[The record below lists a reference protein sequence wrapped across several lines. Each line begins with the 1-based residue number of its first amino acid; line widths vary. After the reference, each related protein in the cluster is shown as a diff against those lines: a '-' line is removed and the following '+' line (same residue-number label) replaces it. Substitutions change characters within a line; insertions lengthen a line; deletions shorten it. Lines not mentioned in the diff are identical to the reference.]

1 MKIREIITL
10 VVGLAAVAGVVAV
23 VKVKASRE
31 SDAPPAEVTAAGE
44 TAPQA
49 PGSDTRTKLG
59 NGPANTSRVLSQ
71 YKHKAG
77 LNIMRDDAMPPS
89 ASDLAEDPQ
98 FHAYANVDESTEEG
112 QWIPI
117 TVDYYDVTK
126 GTIGILSNHNQVF
139 EPVRGM
145 FLLTRVPR

>member
-1 MKIREIITL
+1 MRTREIITL

-23 VKVKASRE
+23 MKIKGSRE
-31 SDAPPAEVTAAGE
+31 SDAPPPEVAVGGD

-49 PGSDTRTKLG
+49 PGSDTRSKLG
-59 NGPANTSRVLSQ
+59 NGPGKTSRVLSQ
-71 YKHKAG
+71 YEHKPG
-77 LNIMRDDAMPPS
+77 LNIMRDDAMQPS
-89 ASDLAEDPQ
+89 ASGLAGDPE
-98 FHAYANVDESTEEG
+98 FHAYADAAPDSEES

-126 GTIGILSNHNQVF
+126 GTIGILSNHNQIR
-139 EPVRGM
+139 EPEGGR

>member
-10 VVGLAAVAGVVAV
+10 VVGLAAFAGVVAV

-31 SDAPPAEVTAAGE
+31 SDAPPAEGTAAGE
-44 TAPQA
+44 TALQT

-59 NGPANTSRVLSQ
+59 NGPAKISRVLAD
-71 YKHKAG
+71 YVHKPR
-77 LNIMRDDAMPPS
+77 LWIMIDENMPEK
-89 ASDLAEDPQ
+89 ASDLARDPQ
-98 FHAYANVDESTEEG
+98 FHAYTDADESSDEG

-126 GTIGILSNHNQVF
+126 GTIGILSNHNQIR
-139 EPVRGM
+139 EPERGTFM
-145 FLLTRVPR
+145 LTRVPR